1 MRYFDHDVSS
11 WVEVLPAVPAPRRKS
26 NPKIGKIKRG
36 AERPRV
42 ARMRYKK

>member
-1 MRYFDHDVSS
+1 MRYFDRDVSA

-26 NPKIGKIKRG
+26 NPKIRKIRRG
-36 AERPRV
+36 AGRPRI

>member
-1 MRYFDHDVSS
+1 MRYFDRDVSA

-26 NPKIGKIKRG
+26 NPKIGKIRRG